1 VFAALA
7 TRAQTAGTTLFA
19 ETCLMEI
26 SVIQYKHSDL
36 VKAKGRVDS
45 YTAPQLADAFNKI
58 TDTGRFKIA
67 FDMSEL
73 DFLSS
78 AGLRVLIN
86 TQKTCKRYNRG
97 ELVLVNIPENIYA
110 ALDLAGFIPLFKIYD
125 DVLTAVGSL

>member
-1 VFAALA
+1 
-7 TRAQTAGTTLFA
+7 
-19 ETCLMEI
+19 MDI
-26 SVIQYKHSDL
+26 SVQPYKHSDL
-36 VKAKGRVDS
+36 VKANGRIDS
-45 YTAPQLADAFNKI
+45 YTAPQLAEAFNKI
-58 TDTGRFKIA
+58 TDEGRFKIA

-86 TQKTCKRYNRG
+86 TQKTCRRYNRG

>member
-1 VFAALA
+1 
-7 TRAQTAGTTLFA
+7 
-19 ETCLMEI
+19 MEI
-26 SVIQYKHSDL
+26 SVQPYKHSDL

-45 YTAPQLADAFNKI
+45 YTAPQLADAFNKV
-58 TDTGRFKIA
+58 TDSGRFKIA

>member
-1 VFAALA
+1 
-7 TRAQTAGTTLFA
+7 
-19 ETCLMEI
+19 MEI
-26 SVIQYKHSDL
+26 STTPFKHCDL

-45 YTAPQLADAFNKI
+45 YTAPQLADAFNQL
-58 TDTGRFKIA
+58 TEAGRYKIA

-97 ELVLVNIPENIYA
+97 ELVLVKVPENIYA
-110 ALDLAGFIPLFKIYD
+110 ALDLAGFIPLFRISN
-125 DVLTAVGSL
+125 DVLEAVGSF

>member
-1 VFAALA
+1 
-7 TRAQTAGTTLFA
+7 
-19 ETCLMEI
+19 MEI
-26 SVIQYKHSDL
+26 SVSPYKHCDL

-45 YTAPQLADAFNKI
+45 YTAPQLAEAFNSV
-58 TDTGRFKIA
+58 TDAGRYKVA